1 MAGYIGSRAVLVSN
15 GAERKKTYAITSTT
29 TNLTGLNYTV
39 NQVHVYHNGVRLVD
53 GTDFTATDGNS
64 ITLTTAAENGDEV
77 VVISYAG
84 YQVSDTVSASLG
96 GTFSSDIAID
106 GDLTVDTDT
115 LCVDSANNRV
125 GVGTTSPSE
134 ALEVATAVNG
144 TPTRIELSANDTG
157 GTTRTGS
164 VFFDAD
170 TNTVGFRNGGSN
182 VVHADSSG
190 NLLVGRT
197 AAWDFNS
204 ANTEGVGIA
213 PTHVFASRNSGAS
226 GYFKRATSN
235 GTVVEFYRGTSGVGN
250 ISVTTSATAYNTS
263 SDYRLKE
270 NVEPLTGAA
279 DRVLALKPSRFN
291 FISEPDKVV
300 DGFIAHEAQEV
311 VPEAVTGEKDA
322 VDADGNPEYQGIDQS
337 KLVPLLTAALQEA
350 LTEIDNLKER
360 VTALE
365 GN

>member
-1 MAGYIGSRAVLVSN
+1 MSKARNVADLGDGF
-15 GAERKKTYAITSTT
+15 
-29 TNLTGLNYTV
+29 
-39 NQVHVYHNGVRLVD
+39 D
-53 GTDFTATDGNS
+53 GTDL
-64 ITLTTAAENGDEV
+64 TLG
-77 VVISYAG
+77 
-84 YQVSDTVSASLG
+84 
-96 GTFSSDIAID
+96 
-106 GDLTVDTDT
+106 GDLTVDTNT
-115 LCVDSANNRV
+115 LYVDSTNNYVGIGETTPVRALHVNSGGANEVARFESTDGTAYLSIMDNTTTNPLQ
-125 GVGTTSPSE
+125 GVGSIADNLTFYSNGSE
-134 ALEVATAVNG
+134 AM
-144 TPTRIELSANDTG
+144 RI
-157 GTTRTGS
+157 
-164 VFFDAD
+164 DA
-170 TNTVGFRNGGSN
+170 
-182 VVHADSSG
+182 SSS
-190 NLLVGRT
+190 LLVGRT
-197 AAWDFNS
+197 ANWDFNS

-270 NVEPLTGAA
+270 SVEPLTGAA